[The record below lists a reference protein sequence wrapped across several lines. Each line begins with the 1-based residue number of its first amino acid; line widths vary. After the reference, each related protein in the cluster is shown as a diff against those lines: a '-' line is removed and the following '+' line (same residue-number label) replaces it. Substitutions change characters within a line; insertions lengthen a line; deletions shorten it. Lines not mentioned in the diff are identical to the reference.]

1 MNAVISWVLLAFLPP
16 GHERPPVMVIE
27 RFSSQGA
34 CLDVLDIF
42 PHTTLIAFD
51 CLPSRRIRAVAASD
65 LENQK

>member
-27 RFSSQGA
+27 RFETQGA

-42 PHTTLIAFD
+42 PHTTPIEFD
-51 CLPSRRIRAVAASD
+51 CLPSQTIRTAAASD